1 MLSDGTCNAK
11 ESGEDRVGTAG
22 EKPLLPVAA
31 GRWDGTEKRPV
42 QHGDPRGLV
51 HNGNELG

>member
-31 GRWDGTEKRPV
+31 GQWDGTEKRPV